1 LYWGGDFEAL
11 KMQIKLGLVN
21 PSQVRFFLGY
31 SGWEAGQLEEEINE
45 NSWLVADI
53 SQHDLMNIDENVMWV
68 ESVRAIGGK
77 YSMWENF
84 PENPSLN

>member
-1 LYWGGDFEAL
+1 
-11 KMQIKLGLVN
+11 
-21 PSQVRFFLGY
+21 
-31 SGWEAGQLEEEINE
+31 
-45 NSWLVADI
+45 VADI
-53 SQHDLMNIDENVMWV
+53 PQHDLMNIDENMMWV